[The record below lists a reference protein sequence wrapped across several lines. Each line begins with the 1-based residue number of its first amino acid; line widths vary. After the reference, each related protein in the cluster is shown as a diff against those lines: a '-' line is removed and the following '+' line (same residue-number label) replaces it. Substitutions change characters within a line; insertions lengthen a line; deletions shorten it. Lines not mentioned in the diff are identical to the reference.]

1 MIVRIERDR
10 LNRTKELKKRLEEAK
25 HQLEVAQRQG
35 EYEKASQ
42 LRFATIPDLERQLPS
57 ESETKN
63 RELEDEGKL
72 GGMLHDRVTS
82 DDIARVVAKATGI
95 PVTNLLKG
103 ERDKLVHVSEGVW
116 LKLFVGSD
124 RELI

>member
-1 MIVRIERDR
+1 M
-10 LNRTKELKKRLEEAK
+10 NRTKELKKRLEEAK

-103 ERDKLVHVSEGVW
+103 ERDKLVHVSEGV
-116 LKLFVGSD
+116 
-124 RELI
+124 